1 MTLEPSIGKINM
13 AVYSMTG
20 YASGQTLAA
29 EMAVNRAAGQQG
41 GPAAPQPETWRLGVE
56 LRAVN
61 SRFLDLALRL
71 PDELR
76 AQEPLLR
83 ELLTQRLKRG
93 KVELRATFD
102 AGDAARI
109 AIPAPALL
117 QRLASAQDQIRAWLP
132 QAPLLS
138 VSEVLRLASG
148 EQTAPQAALTRIE
161 AELLPLAE
169 RVMDDFLAARA
180 REGARLTELLRERLA
195 GLRQLAARAQ
205 PLVPQA
211 IAAQQ
216 EKFLTRWR
224 DALTA
229 AQGEGGAPAPAPQAA
244 QERALA
250 EAAAYAMR
258 IDVAEELGRL
268 AAHLDE
274 IEGLLQRGGEL
285 GKRLDFLTQELHRE
299 ANTLGSKSAAMELTR
314 ISVDMKVLIEQMRE
328 QVQNL
333 E

>member
-1 MTLEPSIGKINM
+1 
-13 AVYSMTG
+13 MTG
-20 YASGQTLAA
+20 YASGQTLAEELA
-29 EMAVNRAAGQQG
+29 ASRAATQQDETF
-41 GPAAPQPETWRLGVE
+41 APGAETWRLGVE

-61 SRFLDLALRL
+61 SRFLDLAFRL

-83 ELLTQRLKRG
+83 ELLARHLKRG
-93 KVELRATFD
+93 KVELRATLD

-109 AIPAPALL
+109 VTPAPALL
-117 QRLASAQDQIRAWLP
+117 QRLASVQERIRTWLP
-132 QAPLLS
+132 QAASLS
-138 VSEVLRLASG
+138 VGEILRLTGG
-148 EQTAPQAALTRIE
+148 EHAAPTAALAQIE
-161 AELLPLAE
+161 AALLPLTQ

-180 REGARLTELLRERLA
+180 REGARLADLLRERIA
-195 GLRQLAARAQ
+195 GLRQLAAQAQ

-224 DALTA
+224 EALHN
-229 AQGEGGAPAPAPQAA
+229 AQGDGSQAAPAPQAA

-258 IDVAEELGRL
+258 IDVAEELERL
-268 AAHLDE
+268 ISHLDE
-274 IEGLLQRGGEL
+274 IESLLQRGGEL
-285 GKRLDFLTQELHRE
+285 GKRLDFLIQELHRE
-299 ANTLGSKSAAMELTR
+299 ANTLGSKSAAIDLTR
-314 ISVDMKVLIEQMRE
+314 TSMDMKVLIEQMRE
-328 QVQNL
+328 QVQNV

>member
-1 MTLEPSIGKINM
+1 M

-20 YASGQTLAA
+20 YASGQILAGEIVA
-29 EMAVNRAAGQQG
+29 NHAAAQEDE
-41 GPAAPQPETWRLGVE
+41 AFAPGTETWRLGVE

-61 SRFLDLALRL
+61 SRFLDLTFRL

-83 ELLTQRLKRG
+83 ELLTRRLKRG

-102 AGDAARI
+102 AGDATRI
-109 AIPAPALL
+109 AVPTLAFL
-117 QRLASAQDQIRAWLP
+117 QRLSSVQDRIRDWLP
-132 QAPLLS
+132 QAALLS

-148 EQTAPQAALTRIE
+148 EQTTPKVVQAQIEAAL
-161 AELLPLAE
+161 LSLAQ
-169 RVMDDFLAARA
+169 RVIDDFLGARA
-180 REGARLTELLRERLA
+180 REGGRLADLLHERVA
-195 GLRQLAARAQ
+195 GLRQLAAQAQ

-211 IAAQQ
+211 VAAQQ
-216 EKFLTRWR
+216 EKFLARWHE
-224 DALTA
+224 ALST
-229 AQGEGGAPAPAPQAA
+229 AQGDGGQVQTVPAPQVA

-258 IDVAEELGRL
+258 IDVAEELERL
-268 AAHLDE
+268 TAHLDE
-274 IEGLLQRGGEL
+274 IEALLQRGGEL
-285 GKRLDFLTQELHRE
+285 GKRLDFLIQELHRE
-299 ANTLGSKSAAMELTR
+299 ANTLGSKSAAINLTR

-328 QVQNL
+328 QVQNI

>member
-1 MTLEPSIGKINM
+1 MS
-13 AVYSMTG
+13 VYSMTG
-20 YASGQTLAA
+20 YASGQALASKVTA
-29 EMAVNRAAGQQG
+29 DRAADEPDES
-41 GPAAPQPETWRLGVE
+41 PASHAETWRLGIE

-61 SRFLDLALRL
+61 SRFLDLAFRL

-83 ELLTQRLKRG
+83 ELLTRRLKRG

-102 AGDAARI
+102 AGDSARI
-109 AIPAPALL
+109 ATPAPALL
-117 QRLASAQDQIRAWLP
+117 QRLAGVQDQIRNWLP
-132 QAPLLS
+132 QAALLS
-138 VSEVLRLASG
+138 VSEVLRLTNG
-148 EQTAPQAALTRIE
+148 EQVTPAAALAQIE
-161 AELLPLAE
+161 AALLPLA
-169 RVMDDFLAARA
+169 RQVTDDFLASRA
-180 REGARLTELLRERLA
+180 REGARLAGLLCERIA
-195 GLRQLAARAQ
+195 GLRQLAAQAQ

-216 EKFLTRWR
+216 EKFLARWR
-224 DALTA
+224 EALNA
-229 AQGEGGAPAPAPQAA
+229 AQGESDQASLAPQAA

-250 EAAAYAMR
+250 EAAAYAIR

-268 AAHLDE
+268 ASHLDE
-274 IEGLLQRGGEL
+274 IEALLQRGGEL
-285 GKRLDFLTQELHRE
+285 GKRLDFLIQELHRE
-299 ANTLGSKSAAMELTR
+299 ANTLGSKSAAIDLTR

>member
-1 MTLEPSIGKINM
+1 M

-29 EMAVNRAAGQQG
+29 ETAENPVAGQQEQSAG
-41 GPAAPQPETWRLGVE
+41 TVQDTWRLGLE

-61 SRFLDLALRL
+61 GRFLDLALRL

-83 ELLTQRLKRG
+83 ELLTRRLKRG

-109 AIPAPALL
+109 AIPAPAVL
-117 QRLASAQDQIRAWLP
+117 QRLVGAQDQIRAWLP
-132 QAPLLS
+132 QAAPLS
-138 VSEVLRLASG
+138 TGEVLRLAGG
-148 EQTAPQAALTRIE
+148 EQAAPPAALARIE
-161 AELLPLAE
+161 AALLPLAG
-169 RVMDDFLAARA
+169 RVTDDFLAARA
-180 REGARLTELLRERLA
+180 REGARLAELLRERIA
-195 GLRQLAARAQ
+195 GLRQLAAQAQ
-205 PLVPQA
+205 PLIPQA
-211 IAAQQ
+211 VAAQQ
-216 EKFLTRWR
+216 EKFLARWR
-224 DALTA
+224 DALDT
-229 AQGEGGAPAPAPQAA
+229 AQGESGTAAVAPQAA

-268 AAHLDE
+268 VAHLDE
-274 IEGLLQRGGEL
+274 IEALLQRGGEL
-285 GKRLDFLTQELHRE
+285 GKRLDFLIQELHRE
-299 ANTLGSKSAAMELTR
+299 ANTLGSKSAAIDLTR

>member
-1 MTLEPSIGKINM
+1 MNTGKINM

-20 YASGQTLAA
+20 YASGQTLAEETA
-29 EMAVNRAAGQQG
+29 AGRAAVRQDDAFSPG
-41 GPAAPQPETWRLGVE
+41 AETWRLGIE

-61 SRFLDLALRL
+61 SRFLDLAFRL

-76 AQEPLLR
+76 AQEPSLR

-93 KVELRATFD
+93 KVELRATLD

-109 AIPAPALL
+109 ASPAPALL
-117 QRLASAQDQIRAWLP
+117 QRLAGVQEQICNWLP
-132 QAPLLS
+132 QAALLS

-148 EQTAPQAALTRIE
+148 EQAAAPTALVHIE
-161 AELLPLAE
+161 AALLPLAQ
-169 RVMDDFLAARA
+169 RVLEDLLTARA
-180 REGARLTELLRERLA
+180 REGARLAELLRERVA
-195 GLRQLAARAQ
+195 ALRQLAAQAR

-211 IAAQQ
+211 VAAQQ
-216 EKFLTRWR
+216 EKFLARWHE
-224 DALTA
+224 ALNA
-229 AQGEGGAPAPAPQAA
+229 AQGESDQATPVSQAA

-250 EAAAYAMR
+250 EVAAYAMR
-258 IDVAEELGRL
+258 IDVAEELERL
-268 AAHLDE
+268 SAHLDE
-274 IEGLLQRGGEL
+274 IQALLQRGGEL
-285 GKRLDFLTQELHRE
+285 GKRLDFLIQELHRE
-299 ANTLGSKSAAMELTR
+299 ANTLGSKSAVIDLTR